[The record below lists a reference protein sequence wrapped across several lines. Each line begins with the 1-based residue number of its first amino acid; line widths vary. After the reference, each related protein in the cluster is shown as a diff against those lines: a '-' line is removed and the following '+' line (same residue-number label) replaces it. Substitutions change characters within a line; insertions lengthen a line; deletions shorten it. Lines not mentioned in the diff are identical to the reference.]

1 MLTLKFTPGSE
12 IHCFTFVL
20 RGTISR

>member
-1 MLTLKFTPGSE
+1 LTLKFTPGSE